1 MWRNSVWGYCVF
13 FERFALEVLLKQVP
27 EIPGKAPV
35 LLFGAFFC
43 CFTEFFRGTE
53 ADEFCFVF
61 AHIVKTNLTHAHKNQ
76 FFCARFEKYFFARRA
91 TIHAGVN

>member
-1 MWRNSVWGYCVF
+1 MWRNSVLGYCVF

-53 ADEFCFVF
+53 ADEFGVVL